1 MSYYT
6 TISHK
11 YSFMRVY
18 FTVFETL
25 VKHTHTQTTI
35 LFPFALFEMSSPIRS
50 RTVKYTDNTKYEY
63 NAACNAE

>member
-25 VKHTHTQTTI
+25 VKHTHTHTNNDT
-35 LFPFALFEMSSPIRS
+35 FPLCTFWNVESN
-50 RTVKYTDNTKYEY
+50 TVKNG
-63 NAACNAE
+63 